1 MISSRLKFDINMLT
15 NHSPSTYRH
24 LPLVMS
30 CLQKNPTQVL
40 IAIRTTDVGVATFS
54 LTLNNKHRTEKE
66 QISTPLPA
74 KALNAP
80 PTMPEIQNLY
90 IIYIFFISDDI

>member
-1 MISSRLKFDINMLT
+1 MLT
-15 NHSPSTYRH
+15 NHSTSTYSY
-24 LPLVMS
+24 LPLVMR

-54 LTLNNKHRTEKE
+54 LTLNNRHSTEKE

-80 PTMPEIQNLY
+80 PTVPERKICTLVTCRVYLSKLLINL
-90 IIYIFFISDDI
+90 SLS

>member
-1 MISSRLKFDINMLT
+1 MLT
-15 NHSPSTYRH
+15 NHSTSTYSY
-24 LPLVMS
+24 LPLVMR

-80 PTMPEIQNLY
+80 PTIPEIKNSY
-90 IIYIFFISDDI
+90 MIYIFFISDDIQEMNF

>member
-1 MISSRLKFDINMLT
+1 MLA
-15 NHSPSTYRH
+15 NHSPCTRRH
-24 LPLVMS
+24 LPLVMR

-54 LTLNNKHRTEKE
+54 LTLNNKHSTEKE

-80 PTMPEIQNLY
+80 PTMPEINFLHW
-90 IIYIFFISDDI
+90 